1 MWKAMNPKSNHIK
14 PIEEK
19 LKKESVSYNQSTQD
33 FRQEVEEIRQPIDGG
48 QLGFINRA
56 APPVISKHAE
66 MDKFIAAQ
74 VRGYLEPRDELD
86 EN

>member
-1 MWKAMNPKSNHIK
+1 
-14 PIEEK
+14 
-19 LKKESVSYNQSTQD
+19 
-33 FRQEVEEIRQPIDGG
+33 VEEIRQPIDGG